1 MICFVYFTYLL
12 FHFHCSGPITKSR
25 HLSNYVVL
33 QIIKII
39 TKITTKTNIFV
50 SYNLFPETTEMVKIN
65 TLLHYLHLTLVS
77 TSIFPNTTEIGI
89 NMSCSLPV
97 CSRMLTRTKLLLL
110 HITMLIHRQ
119 RCQNF
124 VVVCSNFVH
133 HRRNAFNTHI
143 MKCNYIMHTSVITDM

>member
-119 RCQNF
+119 RC
-124 VVVCSNFVH
+124 
-133 HRRNAFNTHI
+133 
-143 MKCNYIMHTSVITDM
+143 